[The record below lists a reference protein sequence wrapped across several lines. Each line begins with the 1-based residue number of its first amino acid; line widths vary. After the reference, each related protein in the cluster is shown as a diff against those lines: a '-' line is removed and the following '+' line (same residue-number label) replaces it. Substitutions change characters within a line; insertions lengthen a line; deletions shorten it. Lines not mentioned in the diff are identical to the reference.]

1 MSNPLSPELMTAAER
16 IAEIAETL
24 AVGVLRLRRRQSAS
38 KSSQLEKLPLDF
50 SPDRSMHATVR
61 KGRRVAR

>member
-38 KSSQLEKLPLDF
+38 RSSQLEKFPLDF
-50 SPDRSMHATVR
+50 SPDRSVHATGKR
-61 KGRRVAR
+61 RRVAR